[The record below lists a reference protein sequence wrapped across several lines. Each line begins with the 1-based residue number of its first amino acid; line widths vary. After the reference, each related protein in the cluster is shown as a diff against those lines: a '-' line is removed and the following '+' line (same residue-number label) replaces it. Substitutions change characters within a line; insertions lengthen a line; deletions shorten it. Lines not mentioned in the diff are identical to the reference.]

1 MNLNR
6 LLLSTK
12 ADTENKKV
20 TIRESEEIVFAFSYS
35 IGNTEAVKAFAAMAV

>member
-12 ADTENKKV
+12 ADTEKRLL
-20 TIRESEEIVFAFSYS
+20 IRESEEIVFAFSYR
-35 IGNTEAVKAFAAMAV
+35 IGNTEAGKAFAAAAV